1 MSRSAL
7 VTLCAISALAVAGV
21 VVGQRGAAM
30 PAARTQVDPA
40 PILAEIR
47 AKDAGMLAISEEDG
61 QFLRVLVASKDTQ
74 QALEIGG
81 ASGYSGIWIGLGL
94 RETGGRLISIEYDPV
109 RAKDAAENIRRAGL
123 DDIVTVVAGDAF
135 SVIPTLNG
143 QFDMIFLDAWK
154 QDYKKFFD
162 MTFPRLTPGGVFLAH
177 NVINKREDMGDF
189 LDAIFTHPQ
198 AWSSIIAPAGEGISL
213 TYKKV
218 Q

>member
-7 VTLCAISALAVAGV
+7 VTLCAVAVLAVAGV
-21 VVGQRGAAM
+21 VLGQRGLVQ
-30 PAARTQVDPA
+30 PTPVVVDPA
-40 PILAEIR
+40 PILADIR

-61 QFLRVLVASKDTQ
+61 QFLRVLVSAKETQ
-74 QALEIGG
+74 RALEIGG

-94 RETGGRLISIEYDPV
+94 RQTGGHLTTIEYDPV
-109 RAKDAAENIRRAGL
+109 RAKEAAENIRRAGL
-123 DDIVTVVAGDAF
+123 DDVVTVIAGDAF
-135 SVIPTLNG
+135 AVIPTLQG
-143 QFDMIFLDAWK
+143 EFDMIFLDALK
-154 QDYKKFFD
+154 RGDKRFFE

-189 LDAIFTHPQ
+189 LDAIWTHPQ

-218 Q
+218 E